1 MYSDIRSAMLRPDRR
16 RCIVGFAARN
26 MRHAT
31 RGTHYPAA
39 FAHICIRFSPS
50 PANLSFCIIVF
61 PAAT

>member
-1 MYSDIRSAMLRPDRR
+1 MYADISGAVFRPDRR
-16 RCIVGFAARN
+16 RCIVGLAARN
-26 MRHAT
+26 TLRAT
-31 RGTHYPAA
+31 RGTHHPAA